1 MHTQGY
7 CYIGPNSMYRL
18 TLNEIGRLQRGY
30 AKLNE
35 DGSAKPRDS
44 DLRKLAG
51 MNAKLKGR
59 E

>member
-44 DLRKLAG
+44 DMTMLAK
-51 MNAKLKGR
+51 MNARIKGR